1 MAESSI
7 SNPQPVQTQDE
18 ASPKAEADKPTPT
31 FTEDQQRMIDE
42 IVSKRV
48 GEVKA
53 KHEAETRALKDQHR
67 KEMERAQMAEEERL
81 KAERED
87 ELNALK
93 KRAEEAERSLRLAD
107 ARSMAVQAGLP
118 ADLAPTLIGEDEEAT
133 RRNISMVRKAVDE
146 LAGKLYAERVGKG
159 TPQAP
164 AHAKGAVDEDRMR
177 AAMGLP
183 PRGKE

>member
-1 MAESSI
+1 MAEPFTT
-7 SNPQPVQTQDE
+7 NPQPVQTQDE
-18 ASPKAEADKPTPT
+18 ASPKAEADKPTPA
-31 FTEDQQRMIDE
+31 FTDDQQKLIDE

-118 ADLAPTLIGEDEEAT
+118 ADLAQTLIGEDEEAT
-133 RRNISMVRKAVDE
+133 RRNIAMVRKAVDE

-164 AHAKGAVDEDRMR
+164 AHARGAVDEDRMR

>member
-1 MAESSI
+1 MAEPFTT
-7 SNPQPVQTQDE
+7 NPQPVQTQDE

-31 FTEDQQRMIDE
+31 FTDDQQRLIDE

-133 RRNISMVRKAVDE
+133 RRNIAMVRKAVDE

>member
-1 MAESSI
+1 MAEPFTT
-7 SNPQPVQTQDE
+7 NPQPVQTQDE
-18 ASPKAEADKPTPT
+18 ASPKAEEKTPPA
-31 FTEDQQRMIDE
+31 FTE
-42 IVSKRV
+42 
-48 GEVKA
+48 
-53 KHEAETRALKDQHR
+53 DQHR

-93 KRAEEAERSLRLAD
+93 KRAEDAERSLRLAD

-118 ADLAPTLIGEDEEAT
+118 ADLAQTLIGEDEEAT
-133 RRNISMVRKAVDE
+133 RRNIAMVRKAVDE

>member
-1 MAESSI
+1 MAETSDT
-7 SNPQPVQTQDE
+7 NPQPAQTQGE
-18 ASPKAEADKPTPT
+18 ASPKAEEKSPPA
-31 FTEDQQRMIDE
+31 FTDDQQRMIDE
-42 IVSKRV
+42 IISKRV

-53 KHEAETRALKDQHR
+53 KHDNEVRALKDQHR
-67 KEMERAQMAEEERL
+67 RELERAAMAEEERL

-133 RRNISMVRKAVDE
+133 RRNIAMVRKAVDE

-164 AHAKGAVDEDRMR
+164 ARGKGGVDEDRMR
-177 AAMGLP
+177 AVMGLP

>member
-1 MAESSI
+1 MAEPFTT
-7 SNPQPVQTQDE
+7 NPQPVQTQDE
-18 ASPKAEADKPTPT
+18 ASPKAEADKPTPA
-31 FTEDQQRMIDE
+31 FTDDQQKLIDE

-53 KHEAETRALKDQHR
+53 KHDNEVRALKDQHR
-67 KEMERAQMAEEERL
+67 QEMERAQMAEEERL

-93 KRAEEAERSLRLAD
+93 KRAEDAERSLRLAD

-118 ADLAPTLIGEDEEAT
+118 ADLAQTLIGEDEEAT
-133 RRNISMVRKAVDE
+133 KRNIAMVRKAVDE

>member
-1 MAESSI
+1 MAEI
-7 SNPQPVQTQDE
+7 TDQNPQPAQAQGE
-18 ASPKAEADKPTPT
+18 ASPKAEEKTPPT
-31 FTEDQQRMIDE
+31 FTEDQQKLIDE

-53 KHEAETRALKDQHR
+53 KHDNEVRALKDQHR

-93 KRAEEAERSLRLAD
+93 RRAEEAERSLRLAD

-133 RRNISMVRKAVDE
+133 RRNIAMVRKAVDE

-164 AHAKGAVDEDRMR
+164 ARAKGAVDEDRMR

>member
-1 MAESSI
+1 MAEPSN

-18 ASPKAEADKPTPT
+18 ASPKAEEKTPPA

-42 IVSKRV
+42 IISKRV

-93 KRAEEAERSLRLAD
+93 KRAEDAERSLRLAD

-118 ADLAPTLIGEDEEAT
+118 ADLAQTLIGEDEEAT
-133 RRNISMVRKAVDE
+133 RRNIAMVRKAVDE